1 VGLKDARV
9 IGIDV
14 GTSGVRAAAL
24 ADDGA
29 TVGSAAVA
37 METFGDATAPATW
50 WTCVRAVISKLGSSC
65 ELSQVRALAVDGTSG
80 TMLAVDRVGEPV
92 GPARMYDEPCT
103 DEAVIRAIAEH
114 APAESAARGAT
125 SALARALM
133 MQSRPGVRHMLHQ
146 ADWISGKLSGRFDRS
161 DWNNALKTGYDPI
174 AARWPDWIERT
185 GADLRKLPVVL
196 EPGAA
201 IGQVSAEAVG
211 LGVPESAI
219 VHAGT
224 TDGCASFLATGASEA
239 GDGVTALG
247 STLVVK
253 LLCDHPIFAP
263 EFGIYSHRIGSKW
276 FAGGA
281 SNTGGKVIGQF
292 FPRDRLAEL
301 SAGLNPERPT
311 GLNYYPLLKPGER
324 FPINDPKLP
333 PRLEPR
339 PEDDAT
345 FLQAI
350 LEGVAEVEA
359 LAYRKLA
366 ELGAPP
372 LRSVRTVGGGAANS
386 AWTKIRERKLA
397 APFKPAESQEASA
410 GVARLALQSLRNLG

>member
-1 VGLKDARV
+1 MGLMSARV

-24 ADDGA
+24 ADNGA

-37 METFGDATAPATW
+37 MTAFGDATTPAAW
-50 WTCVRAVISKLGSSC
+50 WNCVRAVISELGSSC
-65 ELSQVRALAVDGTSG
+65 DLSRVRALAVDGTSG
-80 TMLAVDRVGEPV
+80 TMLAVDRFGEPV
-92 GPARMYDEPCT
+92 GPARMYDEPCDDDT
-103 DEAVIRAIAEH
+103 RAIAEY

-125 SALARALM
+125 SALACVLM
-133 MQSRPGVRHMLHQ
+133 MQGRPNVRHMLHQ

-161 DWNNALKTGYDPI
+161 DWNNALKTGYDPV
-174 AARWPDWIERT
+174 AARRPEWIERT
-185 GADLRKLPVVL
+185 GADLEKLPVVL
-196 EPGAA
+196 EPGSA
-201 IGQVSAEAVG
+201 IGQVNAEAVG
-211 LGVPESAI
+211 LGIPESAI

-253 LLCDHPIFAP
+253 LLSDHPIFAP
-263 EFGIYSHRIGSKW
+263 EFGIYSHRIGSTW
-276 FAGGA
+276 LAGGV
-281 SNTGGKVIGQF
+281 SNTGGKVIDQF
-292 FPRDRLAEL
+292 FSRDRLATL
-301 SAGLNPERPT
+301 SACLDPETPT
-311 GLNYYPLLKPGER
+311 GLSYYPLLKPGER
-324 FPINDPKLP
+324 FPIDDPKLP

-339 PEDDAT
+339 PEDDTT
-345 FLQAI
+345 FFQAI

-366 ELGAPP
+366 ELGAPR

-386 AWTKIRERKLA
+386 AWTRIRERKLGV
-397 APFKPAESQEASA
+397 PFKHAESQEVCA
-410 GVARLALQSLRNLG
+410 GVARLALQNLRNSG